1 MNLILKNLYFINN
14 GGVKMIID
22 DMEKIYY
29 SIKCE
34 TENNEKC
41 CNCKFCKNKKLCNKV
56 WYLIYSL
63 KDNY

>member
-1 MNLILKNLYFINN
+1 
-14 GGVKMIID
+14 MIIN

-34 TENNEKC
+34 TENNEEC
-41 CNCKFCKNKKLCNKV
+41 RNCKFCKNKKLCDKV